1 LKLLI
6 CLIKHYFVSNLGRFK
21 NSLIIINK
29 NFNIFVVYNMVYMS
43 GGKAARNQ
51 ASIVNRTNVC
61 GGPKKAGLAPRVGWY
76 LSSNVNLI
84 RAPQKIP
91 LICVP
96 NTTTQ
101 TQRTGYRATLGPQ

>member
-1 LKLLI
+1 
-6 CLIKHYFVSNLGRFK
+6 
-21 NSLIIINK
+21 
-29 NFNIFVVYNMVYMS
+29 MVYMS
-43 GGKAARNQ
+43 GSRASRNQ
-51 ASIVNRTNVC
+51 ASIVNRTNTC
-61 GGPKKAGLAPRVGWY
+61 GGPKKAGLAPSVGWY

-84 RAPQKIP
+84 RAPHRIP